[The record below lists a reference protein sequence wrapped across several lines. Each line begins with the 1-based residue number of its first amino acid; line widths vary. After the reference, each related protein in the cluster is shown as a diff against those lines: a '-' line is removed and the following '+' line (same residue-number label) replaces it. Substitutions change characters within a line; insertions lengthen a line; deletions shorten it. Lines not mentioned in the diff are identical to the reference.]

1 MDLWIRSQDKEDL
14 TKVRRG
20 IYLEPQNSLDLSYGE
35 TIETGEYFIMVD
47 GYSYGEYKTKE
58 RALEVLDEIQN
69 LLYTRV
75 MCKADITDDEA
86 NLLFCK
92 ESQGKLI
99 PDTMLYAKPIN
110 LNSIVYQMPEK

>member
-1 MDLWIRSQDKEDL
+1 MELWIRNQDKTML
-14 TKVRRG
+14 VKVDYVQRINNVIRSTMMLG
-20 IYLEPQNSLDLSYGE
+20 LYNSE
-35 TIETGEYFIMVD
+35 
-47 GYSYGEYKTKE
+47 E
-58 RALEVLDEIQN
+58 RAEEVLDEIQN

-75 MCKADITDDEA
+75 MCRADTTTEEA

-99 PDTMLYAKPIN
+99 PDTILYAKPIN